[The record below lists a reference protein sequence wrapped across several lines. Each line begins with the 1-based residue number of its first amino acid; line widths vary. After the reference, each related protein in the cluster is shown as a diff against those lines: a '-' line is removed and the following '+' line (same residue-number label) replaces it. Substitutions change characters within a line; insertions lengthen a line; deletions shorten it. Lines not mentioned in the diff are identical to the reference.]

1 MPFRRNDFHGSR
13 IYESDPPPSA
23 ASQFDFNIS
32 MTIAWV
38 KLQLDKLPRFGAPPS
53 ISGTSPSRTS
63 RGFSLLGAGE
73 RDARLQPVRAKMP
86 PINDR

>member
-23 ASQFDFNIS
+23 ASQFGFNTS
-32 MTIAWV
+32 LTIAWV
-38 KLQLDKLPRFGAPPS
+38 KLQLDKLPRFGVRPS

-63 RGFSLLGAGE
+63 RGFSLLGTGE
-73 RDARLQPVRAKMP
+73 RGARLQPVRAKLP
-86 PINDR
+86 PIDDR